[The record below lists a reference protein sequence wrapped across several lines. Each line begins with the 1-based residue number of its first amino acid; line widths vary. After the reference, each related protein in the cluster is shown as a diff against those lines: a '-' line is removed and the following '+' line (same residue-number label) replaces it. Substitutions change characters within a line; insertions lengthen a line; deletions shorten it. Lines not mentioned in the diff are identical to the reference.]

1 MHVYTSG
8 CKCERVH
15 LFGNHV
21 YRPGLVCRSV
31 CVSVSVCVCVGL
43 LCVNT
48 CDYKHEHVCR

>member
-31 CVSVSVCVCVGL
+31 CVSVSVCVCRAFVR
-43 LCVNT
+43 
-48 CDYKHEHVCR
+48 EHM